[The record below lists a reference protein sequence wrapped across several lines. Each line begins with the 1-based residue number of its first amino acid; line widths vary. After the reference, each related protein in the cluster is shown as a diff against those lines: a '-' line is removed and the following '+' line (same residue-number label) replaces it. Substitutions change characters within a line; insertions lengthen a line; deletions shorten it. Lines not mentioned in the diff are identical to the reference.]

1 MACDFTIAPI
11 VTVFSPVD
19 IAQTQLP
26 KGAPAR
32 LLTSTGF
39 ENTDVAVLQVNG
51 ANMPTAALAQT
62 AGDLASGDEVTAL
75 GFPGSSRDALQTG
88 QTQPQNVFGHVSNIR
103 SEGTSK
109 LIEVDANIEP
119 GMSGGPAV
127 NSAGEV
133 IGLIS
138 FYLRQSSGES
148 AAKYLRTIDDIRLAL
163 ADAGVTPAR
172 GPVDEAFAK
181 AMDLY
186 WANHFTAAVPEFE
199 RALALYDGFPLAKQF
214 LATSQAKAG
223 TAEDVALATP
233 TGAGGGGEGSGFPI
247 WAIVAIAGGVL
258 LILLVVLLSRRRR
271 PTPTP
276 AAVGAAGPPLSVIGT
291 PLQPPA
297 EPARSVGFRPAATAT
312 APPQPPRADTPA
324 PPEVEPMRAPEP
336 GDVPRFCSSCGH
348 ELHADARFCPSC
360 GHEVTG

>member
-1 MACDFTIAPI
+1 M
-11 VTVFSPVD
+11 
-19 IAQTQLP
+19 
-26 KGAPAR
+26 
-32 LLTSTGF
+32 TG
-39 ENTDVAVLQVNG
+39 
-51 ANMPTAALAQT
+51 
-62 AGDLASGDEVTAL
+62 L

-88 QTQPQNVFGHVSNIR
+88 QTQPANVFGHVSNIR

-172 GPVDEAFAK
+172 GPVDDAFSK

-199 RALALYDGFPLAKQF
+199 RALALYDGFPLAKEF
-214 LATSQAKAG
+214 LASSQAKAG
-223 TAEDVALATP
+223 AAEDIPLASP
-233 TGAGGGGEGSGFPI
+233 SKAGGEGGEGGGFPV
-247 WAIVAIAGGVL
+247 WAIGAIAVGAV
-258 LILLVVLLSRRRR
+258 VVLLVLVIATRRRR
-271 PTPTP
+271 PAPVAPP
-276 AAVGAAGPPLSVIGT
+276 AAAPPTSLTAVGVPAP
-291 PLQPPA
+291 PPA
-297 EPARSVGFRPAATAT
+297 EPQRAVGFRPAATA
-312 APPQPPRADTPA
+312 PA
-324 PPEVEPMRAPEP
+324 PPVAQAFSPQPDEKGTENEVHTGKSADLPH
-336 GDVPRFCSSCGH
+336 FCSACGH
-348 ELHADARFCPSC
+348 KLEADARFCPSC
-360 GHEVTG
+360 GHVINA